1 MPELDDA
8 VKLVT
13 DPEYVTHSDTRSGEL
28 KVNSKRVLSA
38 LRKQGAGKG
47 RAQVLLNDAVL
58 EVGGRLD
65 AEVRVAGRT
74 GGGDSRKSADVCFV
88 PVAAVRKP
96 S

>member
-28 KVNSKRVLSA
+28 KVNSKR
-38 LRKQGAGKG
+38 
-47 RAQVLLNDAVL
+47 
-58 EVGGRLD
+58 
-65 AEVRVAGRT
+65 
-74 GGGDSRKSADVCFV
+74 
-88 PVAAVRKP
+88 RKP